1 MAQAT
6 IEPIVQ
12 ENPERFAH
20 PTCVFL
26 RAYWEQKRGDRAMP
40 ARADISPAQLK
51 DHLGWVMILE
61 VLPGARDFRYR
72 LIGTLVTQYFSSDST
87 GRTVMEAFEPSGE
100 AVAKSVNAVFRK
112 VARDKCVMRTTGDAN
127 WLSEGMEEFEAI
139 YLPLSRLL
147 SLYVA
152 ATQGLFKA
160 TQRFLMAER
169 ETKVP
174 YIIGL
179 AGSVAVGKS
188 TTARVLKALLARWPN
203 TPPAACRS

>member
-139 YLPLSRLL
+139 YLPLSDDGGTVTHILHAFVCDRD
-147 SLYVA
+147 
-152 ATQGLFKA
+152 
-160 TQRFLMAER
+160 RMLMAR
-169 ETKVP
+169 QIARLNGGKIIAPPPPKV
-174 YIIGL
+174 
-179 AGSVAVGKS
+179 A
-188 TTARVLKALLARWPN
+188 
-203 TPPAACRS
+203 